1 MFATVEVTA
10 RARRTS
16 VAPARE
22 GECGVQC
29 VNEGKVARVRAAAPA
44 PDAVQQVADL
54 FGALADPTRVRLLD
68 ALSRAELCVCDLATV
83 VGRSMP
89 ATSQQLKI
97 LRGLGLVRFRMD
109 GKLAYYSL
117 ADEWVRSALADA
129 LRRAGAPRR

>member
-1 MFATVEVTA
+1 MEVTS
-10 RARRTS
+10 RTRL
-16 VAPARE
+16 ANGALARE

-29 VNEGKVARVRAAAPA
+29 VNEGKVARVRAAAPE

-68 ALSRAELCVCDLATV
+68 ALTRAELCVCDLATV
-83 VGRSMP
+83 VGRSMS

-97 LRGLGLVRFRMD
+97 LRGLGLVKFRMD

-129 LRRAGAPRR
+129 LRRAGKARR